1 MDKRGIVGIVA
12 LVILLGCFFQF
23 SRMDGFLKLDYFK
36 NLNFM
41 PQQLFNGQAVQGD
54 RERYLILYDPRSVTS
69 VFAEHRLA
77 WLLAQQKKESVSCSI
92 YEETEVAQDYRG
104 VLIAASRWDKVKALP
119 QVAVYVRQGGTAAF
133 MLHPEREGDEPLPAL
148 SQEMAGIRQL
158 GQNKNVLGLRWNTDF
173 LFGSKGFSF
182 GENTYYHTDTVAVQL
197 QEQAKVQL
205 VALDESPL
213 LWENTYGQ
221 GKCLVY
227 NGDVRD
233 DKTNIGLLTAMLAH
247 CGEDGIYPV
256 VGAKLFFI
264 DDFPAP
270 VPEGNFEKIYEELH
284 VSTAEFFRHIWWPF
298 MRECAANY
306 DLKYTGL
313 IIESYGNQV
322 KGPFVPT
329 KGRQARDNLIVYGRE
344 LLDMG
349 GELGL
354 HGYNHQSLA
363 PAGYNQ
369 DELDYVP
376 WESKEDM
383 VESLQELRR
392 YIKSAYPDYE
402 FQSYVPP
409 SDILS
414 PEGHAAVKEAFPE
427 LKVYS
432 SLFDGLYSE
441 RAYYQ
446 DFTRNEDGTYEIPR
460 ISSGY
465 APSRENMWENISVIN
480 YIGVFSHFVHPDE
493 LFYEES
499 KDLTWAMMTERFQ
512 SFLNEINNRFGWL
525 RPVTDSE
532 CAAYFA
538 DYLDMDYRVKREPD
552 RMVLSCWNYRYPL
565 RFILRTQKDIA
576 GITGGRYQKIGDDAY
591 LIETEDSTTVIK
603 WKEPEN

>member
-1 MDKRGIVGIVA
+1 MDKRGIVGIIA
-12 LVILLGCFFQF
+12 LVILLGCLFQF

-36 NLNFM
+36 NLNFI
-41 PQQLFNGQAVQGD
+41 PQQVFYGAAVQGD
-54 RERYLILYDPRSVTS
+54 REKYLILYDPRSVVS

-77 WLLAQQKKESVSCSI
+77 WLLAQQKKEAVSCSI
-92 YEETEVAQDYRG
+92 YEDAEVSQDYRG
-104 VLIAASRWDKVKALP
+104 VLVAAGHWDKIKSLP
-119 QVAVYVRQGGTAAF
+119 QIAGYVQQGGTAAF
-133 MLHPEREGDEPLPAL
+133 MMHPKLEGEELLPELSRE
-148 SQEMAGIRQL
+148 MTGIQTA
-158 GQNKNVLGLRWNTDF
+158 GQNKNALGIRLNTDF
-173 LFGSKGFSF
+173 LFGGSGFSF
-182 GENTYYHTDTVAVQL
+182 GESTHYHTSIVQVQL
-197 QEQAKVQL
+197 QEGVQ
-205 VALDESPL
+205 VHIASQDGSPL
-213 LWENTYGQ
+213 LWEHAYGQ

-227 NGDVRD
+227 NGEVRD
-233 DKTNIGLLTAMLAH
+233 DKTNIGLLTAIVAH

-298 MRECAANY
+298 MRECAEQY

-363 PAGYNQ
+363 PEGYNQ
-369 DELDYVP
+369 EELDYVP

-392 YIKSAYPDYE
+392 YVKSAYPDYE

-441 RAYYQ
+441 KGYYQ

-499 KDLTWAMMTERFQ
+499 KDLTWGIMTDQFQ
-512 SFLNEINNRFGWL
+512 KFLGEINSRFGWL
-525 RPVTDSE
+525 RPTTDSE
-532 CAAYFA
+532 CTAYFA
-538 DYLDMDYRVKREPD
+538 DYLDMDYRVKREKD
-552 RMVLSCWNYRYPL
+552 RMVLSCWNYHYPL
-565 RFILRTQKDIA
+565 RFVLRTQKEIDRV
-576 GITGGRYQKIGDDAY
+576 TGGRCQKIGDDAY
-591 LIETEDSTTVIK
+591 LIETEDSSTVIE
-603 WKEPEN
+603 WKEPEK